1 MDGCQDAG
9 ALPAMPPIQ
18 AIYVRLPN
26 WVGDVCMSLP
36 CMEALLGADV
46 PVVVCA
52 RNWARDLLADYPLAG
67 FIPMIGNW
75 RADRSAVQVYRKK
88 NQQIHTRG
96 LLLPDSLSSAMV
108 FRFAGIPCA
117 GYRDDGRSLILRWP
131 FKKPRTPMHAVQSWF
146 YLTRQ
151 ALDTWRLPPGRPEPG
166 EDLALRLA
174 SSHIQ
179 AGRQVLEDNGFADKP
194 FVLIA
199 PTAIGLHR
207 GRVKAWPHF
216 DTLTRALQAQGHTVL
231 MCPPPT
237 EQDAA
242 REQAPTAY
250 CLPPLSLGG
259 FATLTRLASLVI
271 CNDSGVSHIAA
282 ACGARQLTLFGVTD
296 AARTGPWSQQAIC
309 LGNAQV
315 WPEPD
320 IVLSTALS
328 TLQKDTHA
336 A

>member
-1 MDGCQDAG
+1 
-9 ALPAMPPIQ
+9 
-18 AIYVRLPN
+18 
-26 WVGDVCMSLP
+26 MSLP
-36 CMEALLGADV
+36 CLEALLAADV

-67 FIPMIGNW
+67 FVPMAGNW
-75 RADRSAVQVYRKK
+75 RADRSAVQSYRKK
-88 NQQIHTRG
+88 NRHMQTRG

-131 FKKPRTPMHAVQSWF
+131 VKKPSAPIHAVQSWF

-151 ALDTWRLPPGRPEPG
+151 ALDTWRLPPGRPEPS
-166 EDLALRLA
+166 EDLGLRLA
-174 SSHIQ
+174 PSHIQ
-179 AGRQVLEDNGFADKP
+179 AGHQALEDNGFAGKP

-199 PTAIGLHR
+199 PTATGLHR
-207 GRVKAWPHF
+207 GRIKTWPHF

-231 MCPPPT
+231 MCPPAT
-237 EQDAA
+237 EQAA
-242 REQAPTAY
+242 AVEMAPTAH

-296 AARTGPWSQQAIC
+296 AGRTGPWSQQATC
-309 LGNAQV
+309 LGDARS

-320 IVLSTALS
+320 TVLSSALS
-328 TLQKDTHA
+328 VLQESTHA

>member
-1 MDGCQDAG
+1 
-9 ALPAMPPIQ
+9 
-18 AIYVRLPN
+18 
-26 WVGDVCMSLP
+26 MSLP
-36 CMEALLGADV
+36 CLEALLAADV

-52 RNWARDLLADYPLAG
+52 RGWARDLLADYPLAG
-67 FIPMIGNW
+67 FIPMVGNW
-75 RADRSAVQVYRKK
+75 RADRSAVHTYRKK
-88 NQQIHTRG
+88 NRHMHTRG

-131 FKKPRTPMHAVQSWF
+131 FKKPGTPMHAVQAWF

-151 ALDTWRLPPGRPEPG
+151 ALDTWRLPPGRPEPS

-174 SSHIQ
+174 PSHIQ
-179 AGRQVLEDNGFADKP
+179 AGHQILEDNGFAGKP

-207 GRVKAWPHF
+207 GRIKTWPHF

-231 MCPPPT
+231 MCPPAA
-237 EQDAA
+237 EQAA
-242 REQAPTAY
+242 ALEMAPTAH
-250 CLPPLSLGG
+250 CLPPLPLGG

-296 AARTGPWSQQAIC
+296 AGRTGPWSQQAIC
-309 LGNAQV
+309 LGDARN

-320 IVLSTALS
+320 TVLSTALS
-328 TLQKDTHA
+328 ALQESTHA